1 MDPSGRD
8 RPARGVERGFS
19 LVEVL
24 VALAILALVLLT
36 SLSVFVARQH
46 RLQDAKETILVW
58 QAIANEAA
66 FTRRTGWTRLV
77 PGTER
82 PFHSDLSMLDGIPG
96 VRARAIVSQSDSA
109 TRSVRL
115 RITWRNGS
123 RSAEATVIRTD
134 TGGGNLW

>member
-1 MDPSGRD
+1 MDSS
-8 RPARGVERGFS
+8 RGNRSALRVERGFS

-36 SLSVFVARQH
+36 SLSVFVERQR
-46 RLQDAKETILVW
+46 RLQDARETILVW

-66 FTRRTGWTRLV
+66 FTRRMGWASLV
-77 PGTER
+77 PGADR

-96 VRARAIVSQSDSA
+96 VQARAIVSQSDSA

-115 RITWRNGS
+115 RIRWRGGS
-123 RSAEATVIRTD
+123 RSAEATVIRTN
-134 TGGGNLW
+134 TGGSNFW